1 MLPQFLVIGAQ
12 KSGTTRL
19 KLYLDGCVDL
29 YFAPQHVRFFAQ
41 DAQYRRGIDWYTSF
55 FEACSPGQIPG
66 AKQPAYHYLP
76 WVPERI
82 HEHLPAVKLIWIL
95 REPVAR
101 TYSSYWHAASRGN
114 EWLSFEK
121 AIADEGR
128 RVQTDVHKGYVR
140 RGLYA
145 NQVEQYLRYF
155 PQKQMLFL
163 LFEEMVADPEA
174 VVNRTLA
181 FLGSDSRVTAP
192 PREPKNGRRL
202 PRSVL
207 LQCAARSV
215 FGYRTRGYRLM
226 NRLNHLIPR
235 EGGYP
240 PLDPTMRARLHER
253 FRESNERLGKITGL
267 KLDDWWERSRA
278 SVPQAGESPSSRP
291 VQESVDSGVAA
302 TRATGL

>member
-1 MLPQFLVIGAQ
+1 MLPQFLIIGAQ

-19 KLYLDGCVDL
+19 KLYLDDCGDL
-29 YFAPQHVRFFAQ
+29 YFAPQHVRFFAK
-41 DAQYRRGIDWYTSF
+41 DAQYQRGIDWYASF
-55 FEACSPGQIPG
+55 FDACAPGQIPG
-66 AKQPAYHYLP
+66 AKQPGFHYLP

-82 HEHLPAVKLIWIL
+82 QAYLPNVKLIWIL

-101 TYSSYWHAASRGN
+101 TYSSFWHAASRGN

-121 AIADEGR
+121 AIEGEER
-128 RVQTDVHKGYVR
+128 RVRKDIHKGYVR

-145 NQVEQYLRYF
+145 DQVEQYLRFF
-155 PQKQMLFL
+155 PQEQMLFL

-174 VVNRTLA
+174 VVNRALA
-181 FLGSDSRVTAP
+181 FLGSDSRVAAP

-226 NRLNHLIPR
+226 NRLNHLVPR
-235 EGGYP
+235 GGGYP
-240 PLDPTMRARLHER
+240 PLDSTMQARLQER
-253 FRESNERLGKITGL
+253 FREPNERLAKITGL
-267 KLDDWWERSRA
+267 KLDDWWERPGA
-278 SVPQAGESPSSRP
+278 SARQAGMSPESRP
-291 VQESVDSGVAA
+291 VQAHADSGVAA
-302 TRATGL
+302 TRATSM